1 MEEEG
6 PTMTSGVSI
15 NNCLVNASCV
25 AQNDSIYV
33 FGGFHLFT
41 DEVFDDLYILQ
52 HNVWRKVEYMK
63 GLRPCKR
70 CDHSATSWG
79 QDRIVI
85 FGGLD
90 SNDVFLND
98 LHVLN
103 LSTMTWTQPLMS
115 GPIPTGR
122 GKHSAIIED
131 GKLYVYGGWCAS
143 DTISNHLNILDLE
156 TFVWQA
162 PIAVKPRH
170 SHFSFLFRDALFVY
184 GGISESLEP
193 AAELLVLPLGTSTEG
208 IPNQASA
215 HQASSNNQNQTEL
228 VIHSSQSPGTLGQRF
243 AQICGNVLVL
253 LIVPSLCYR
262 QSTLDPENALVR
274 PSCGIWTLDLADCAR
289 LAWTQHAVDLLP
301 ETLASGEWHYFTM
314 AKHCPTLY
322 VLGINPGVSGVARE
336 PVHHFGQNQQQEG
349 VAVAGVS
356 NLSPTNGL
364 LPNDDAYLAA
374 VLKLDLEFSTRG
386 VVHTP
391 VEKRLVQDMGLLF
404 DAVNPSN
411 VGPAVEIAARD
422 AGMKTVSHDVEIQS
436 QSGDSASVFA
446 HRLVLLTR
454 WSHYAAIERSGM
466 YARSGGV
473 IIVTMPERYETV
485 RQLVKHFYTDALDRN
500 LSVETL
506 STLLV
511 LSNMYNLASLKRLAT
526 SDLYARLHASNATLV
541 YVSALKSLSTTLAQT
556 ALKHMMTHFGA
567 VVKSEGFRDMLKED
581 PQALDAFW
589 KSVPLQSRVVAHGP
603 HSKRREGSFRRE
615 AHLALQRYS
624 EDVTDTGG

>member
-1 MEEEG
+1 MAEEG
-6 PTMTSGVSI
+6 PITISGVSI

-25 AQNDSIYV
+25 ALNDSIYV

-79 QDRIVI
+79 QERIVI

-98 LHVLN
+98 LHILN
-103 LSTMTWTQPLMS
+103 LSTMTWTQPPMS

-143 DTISNHLNILDLE
+143 DSISNHLNILDLE

-162 PIAVKPRH
+162 PVAVKPRH

-193 AAELLVLPLGTSTEG
+193 AAELLVLPLGTSTERM
-208 IPNQASA
+208 PNQTSFEQQGAS
-215 HQASSNNQNQTEL
+215 NNQTEL
-228 VIHSSQSPGTLGQRF
+228 FIHSFQSPGTLGQRF

-274 PSCGIWTLDLADCAR
+274 PSCGLWTLDLADCAR
-289 LAWTQHAVDLLP
+289 LTWTQHAPDMLP
-301 ETLASGEWHYFTM
+301 DTLASGEWHYFTM
-314 AKHCPTLY
+314 AKHCPSLY
-322 VLGINPGVSGVARE
+322 VLGINPGVSGAIRE
-336 PVHHFGQNQQQEG
+336 PLHFGHNVQDG
-349 VAVAGVS
+349 AAIPGASVS
-356 NLSPTNGL
+356 NVSPTNGL
-364 LPNDDAYLAA
+364 LSNDDAYLAA

-386 VVHTP
+386 VVYAP
-391 VEKRLVQDMGLLF
+391 VERRLVHDMGQLF
-404 DAVNPSN
+404 DAVNPSD
-411 VGPAVEIAARD
+411 VGSNMEQTARN
-422 AGMKTVSHDVEIQS
+422 AEMKPVSHDVEIQS
-436 QSGDSASVFA
+436 QSGDATSVFA

-466 YARSGGV
+466 YEKRSGGV
-473 IIVTMPERYETV
+473 VVVTLPERYETV
-485 RQLVKHFYTDALDRN
+485 RQLVKYFYTNALDKN
-500 LSVETL
+500 LTVGTL

-511 LSNMYNLASLKRLAT
+511 LSNMYNLASLKRLAA
-526 SDLYARLHASNATLV
+526 SGLYSRLDASNAALI
-541 YVSALKSLSTTLAQT
+541 YVSALKSLSTSLTQT

-567 VVKSEGFRDMLKED
+567 VVRSDGFRDLLKDE
-581 PQALDAFW
+581 PEALDALW
-589 KSVPLQSRVVAHGP
+589 KSVPLQSRVVAHVPELRQKDGRL
-603 HSKRREGSFRRE
+603 RRD
-615 AHLALQRYS
+615 AQLALRRTS
-624 EDVTDTGG
+624 EDDADPVS